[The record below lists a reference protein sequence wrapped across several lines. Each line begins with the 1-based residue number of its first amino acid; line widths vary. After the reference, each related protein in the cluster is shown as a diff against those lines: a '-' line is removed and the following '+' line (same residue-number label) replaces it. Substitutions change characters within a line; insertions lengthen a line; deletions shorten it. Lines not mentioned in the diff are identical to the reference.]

1 MSRGDEHKSRGDE
14 YRKYAAECVRVAQ
27 LTDNPQDKALLLV
40 MATKWRELAD
50 KIERDGDRK

>member
-1 MSRGDEHKSRGDE
+1 
-14 YRKYAAECVRVAQ
+14 VAQ

-50 KIERDGDRK
+50 KIERNGDRK